1 MQEKGDLWYEEGQ
14 SVKMLIKQKDTVG
27 LGGDKNKSSWA
38 TSKWQY
44 MRISERRESLTKHI
58 GKNSKSSQ
66 AEIGMTWNVE
76 ILRKQMQRRQR
87 DVNGQ
92 TINQYKY
99 ITSKNMEGRQQIL
112 SDGQTTEGGRLELG
126 SVGFQ

>member
-1 MQEKGDLWYEEGQ
+1 
-14 SVKMLIKQKDTVG
+14 
-27 LGGDKNKSSWA
+27 
-38 TSKWQY
+38 
-44 MRISERRESLTKHI
+44 
-58 GKNSKSSQ
+58 
-66 AEIGMTWNVE
+66 MTWNVE